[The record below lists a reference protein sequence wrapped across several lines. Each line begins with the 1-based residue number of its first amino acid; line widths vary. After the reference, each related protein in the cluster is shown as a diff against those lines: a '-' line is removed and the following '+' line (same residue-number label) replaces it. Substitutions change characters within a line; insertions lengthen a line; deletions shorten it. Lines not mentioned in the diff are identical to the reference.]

1 MSRPAAVLDVPGG
14 PRVASF
20 CITQAPAT
28 PGGLP
33 RRAALKDTHA
43 PRRYRLPFLAAHP
56 GAAAFFFAAAV
67 GRVGIALAGALIGPQ
82 MARLIDRFGQTR
94 VLPFCIPAHA
104 AAIAGVLA
112 STTPAAQIAAAT
124 CAGAV
129 VPQLGALSGARWA
142 HLLRGERAGELPT
155 AFALES
161 LANATAFLLGP
172 VLVASLGAVGDAT
185 LASAIAAGLI
195 LGGGVAL
202 AAQRRTAPRPARERA
217 GPARTGR
224 TLLRPAFLLL
234 ALLNLAIGLF
244 FGTMGVSVSS
254 FATGHG
260 VPGAAAAIT
269 AAAGLSRL
277 LSGWVYGLRRHR
289 TPARRQ
295 LVVATAYLT
304 GAALLLP
311 VAPSAIWH
319 GAAVV
324 VTEVAVPPTL
334 VLLNVLTEKAVHPAA
349 LTQAFTWNNSAS
361 ATGSAVAASLAGR
374 LADAWGASAALA
386 QAPAA
391 GLVLLVLALVL
402 SRARAA
408 GHPVSVL
415 RTYSG
420 GPGTTRFPASLS
432 PVWVIR
438 LGVRRIRVAG
448 RRAGRSA
455 PG

>member
-1 MSRPAAVLDVPGG
+1 MKDTLMPRAATGYRSLL
-14 PRVASF
+14 R
-20 CITQAPAT
+20 T
-28 PGGLP
+28 PG
-33 RRAALKDTHA
+33 AADF
-43 PRRYRLPFLAAHP
+43 FLAA
-56 GAAAFFFAAAV
+56 AA
-67 GRVGIALAGALIGPQ
+67 GRVGIAMTGLGLVWLLHARTGSYGTAGLAAAGFALAEALIGPHL
-82 MARLIDRFGQTR
+82 ARLIDRFGQTR
-94 VLPFCIPAHA
+94 VLPFCLLAHA
-104 AAIAGVLA
+104 AAIAGVLT
-112 STTPAAQIAAAT
+112 STTAAAQIAAAT

-172 VLVASLGAVGDAT
+172 VLVASLGAIGDAA
-185 LASAIAAGLI
+185 LASGIAAGLI
-195 LGGGVAL
+195 LGGGAAL
-202 AAQRRTAPRPARERA
+202 AAQRRTAPRPASRTAPQLARERA
-217 GPARTGR
+217 GHARTAR
-224 TLLRPAFLLL
+224 TTLLRPAFLLL
-234 ALLNLAIGLF
+234 ALLNLAIGLL

-269 AAAGLSRL
+269 AAAGLSGL

-295 LVVATAYLT
+295 LVVAAAYLT

-311 VAPSAIWH
+311 LAPSAIWL
-319 GAAVV
+319 GAAAVI
-324 VTEVAVPPTL
+324 TEVAVPPTL

-361 ATGSAVAASLAGR
+361 AAGSAVAASLAGHI
-374 LADAWGASAALA
+374 ADAWGASAALA

-402 SRARAA
+402 SRARARAA

-415 RTYSG
+415 RT
-420 GPGTTRFPASLS
+420 
-432 PVWVIR
+432 
-438 LGVRRIRVAG
+438 
-448 RRAGRSA
+448 
-455 PG
+455 

>member
-1 MSRPAAVLDVPGG
+1 M
-14 PRVASF
+14 PRS
-20 CITQAPAT
+20 AT
-28 PGGLP
+28 G
-33 RRAALKDTHA
+33 
-43 PRRYRLPFLAAHP
+43 YRSLLRTP
-56 GAAAFFFAAAV
+56 GAAAFFLAAAA
-67 GRVGIALAGALIGPQ
+67 GRVGIAMTGLGLVWLLHARTGSYGTAGLAAAGFALAEALIGPHL
-82 MARLIDRFGQTR
+82 ARLIDRFGQTR
-94 VLPFCIPAHA
+94 VLPFCLLAHA

-112 STTPAAQIAAAT
+112 STTAAAQIAAAT

-142 HLLRGERAGELPT
+142 HLLRGERADELPT
-155 AFALES
+155 AFSLES

-172 VLVASLGAVGDAT
+172 VLVASLGAAGDAA

-217 GPARTGR
+217 GHACSGR

-234 ALLNLAIGLF
+234 ALLNLAIGLY

-260 VPGAAAAIT
+260 VSGAAAAIT
-269 AAAGLSRL
+269 VAAGLSGL

-289 TPARRQ
+289 GPAWRQ

-304 GAALLLP
+304 GTTLLLP
-311 VAPSAIWH
+311 FAPSAVWL

-324 VTEVAVPPTL
+324 VTEVAVPPML
-334 VLLNVLTEKAVHPAA
+334 VLLNVLTEKAVHPAT

-361 ATGSAVAASLAGR
+361 AAGSAVAASLAGR
-374 LADAWGASAALA
+374 VADAWGASAALG

-391 GLVLLVLALVL
+391 GLIMLVLALAL
-402 SRARAA
+402 SRAA
-408 GHPVSVL
+408 PQ
-415 RTYSG
+415 
-420 GPGTTRFPASLS
+420 ASRD
-432 PVWVIR
+432 IT
-438 LGVRRIRVAG
+438 
-448 RRAGRSA
+448 
-455 PG
+455 

>member
-1 MSRPAAVLDVPGG
+1 MP
-14 PRVASF
+14 
-20 CITQAPAT
+20 
-28 PGGLP
+28 
-33 RRAALKDTHA
+33 RAATG
-43 PRRYRLPFLAAHP
+43 YRSLLRTP
-56 GAAAFFFAAAV
+56 GAAAFFLTAAA
-67 GRVGIALAGALIGPQ
+67 GRVGIAMTGLGLVWLLHARTGSYGTAGLAAAGFALAEALIGPQ

-94 VLPFCIPAHA
+94 VLPFYLLAHT
-104 AAIAGVLA
+104 AAIAGVL
-112 STTPAAQIAAAT
+112 TAATAVGQVAAAT

-172 VLVASLGAVGDAT
+172 VLVASLGAVGDTA
-185 LASAIAAGLI
+185 LASGIAAGLI
-195 LGGGVAL
+195 LGGGAAL

-269 AAAGLSRL
+269 AAAGLSGL

-289 TPARRQ
+289 IPMERQ
-295 LVVATAYLT
+295 LVVTAAYLT
-304 GAALLLP
+304 GTALLLP
-311 VAPSAIWH
+311 LAPSAIWL

-334 VLLNVLTEKAVHPAA
+334 VLLNVLTEKAVPPAA

-361 ATGSAVAASLAGR
+361 AAGSAVAAFLAGNV
-374 LADAWGASAALA
+374 ADAWGASAALA

-391 GLVLLVLALVL
+391 GLILLVLALVL
-402 SRARAA
+402 PLAARQAC
-408 GHPVSVL
+408 
-415 RTYSG
+415 
-420 GPGTTRFPASLS
+420 
-432 PVWVIR
+432 
-438 LGVRRIRVAG
+438 
-448 RRAGRSA
+448 
-455 PG
+455 